1 MLKGVK
7 YLLKVMRK
15 DQHKKNST
23 EDKRVC
29 RNAIFRIFINIFI
42 KSDAKRSTQKN
53 STEDKRVCKNAI
65 FVIFI
70 KIFIK
75 ILLKF

>member
-29 RNAIFRIFINIFI
+29 RNAIFRIFIKIFI
-42 KSDAKRSTQKN
+42 ISYTKISTQK
-53 STEDKRVCKNAI
+53 
-65 FVIFI
+65 
-70 KIFIK
+70 
-75 ILLKF
+75 KFYRR